1 MSGDQQQGWRREG
14 AYAAVLNTGGCR
26 MALPSGSLGG
36 CPSLRS
42 GAVWGG
48 GGTCAGFGVLR
59 FVNACWAPT
68 IGMRRVYGSGLV
80 INEGGGERVPVQA
93 VPNTGGCQMAS
104 EDRCLHVKSGA
115 VAAFG
120 GILWFCSVCWAQLRG
135 SA

>member
-1 MSGDQQQGWRREG
+1 
-14 AYAAVLNTGGCR
+14 